1 MIQGYLTMKK
11 PKQVNKRSQKHQNDW
26 FNDVLD
32 ENKKLAIPI
41 GPRFQADV
49 AEWTGPPQR
58 KYPHKSLTKSTS
70 SKYLGTVIWSNK
82 ETTPETEIGKGR
94 PENCDCHSP
103 GAISCVKRH
112 IALKR
117 TRLQKDLGPAFH
129 KWKFDEMGEAVAK
142 LWKYSEQ
149 QKFIQIVKRNP
160 ISEGN
165 NFIKLALESF
175 QSKSWK
181 NIASYYFNVYLPRRI
196 SAKTRSRTGTV
207 DTDDD
212 EEEEEKEKKTKPC
225 SKGSRKRAQVD
236 GVGKGNTSK
245 IGKVGYLSGRR

>member
-1 MIQGYLTMKK
+1 MKK

-129 KWKFDEMGEAVAK
+129 KWKFDQMGESVAK
-142 LWKYSEQ
+142 LWKQPEQ
-149 QKFIQIVKRNP
+149 QKLTHLMKRVP
-160 ISEGN
+160 VSKDMD
-165 NFIKLALESF
+165 FIKPALECF
-175 QSKSWK
+175 PLKSKK
-181 NIASYYFNVYLPRRI
+181 DIVSYYLNVYVPRRM
-196 SAKTRSRTGTV
+196 SVQTRSGCIMV
-207 DTDDD
+207 DTDD
-212 EEEEEKEKKTKPC
+212 EEKSKGGPC
-225 SKGSRKRAQVD
+225 SKVSRKRARAD
-236 GVGKGNTSK
+236 ATPLTSSK
-245 IGKVGYLSGRR
+245 LVLTKYLTGRR